1 MPRDNISLYKLMF
14 SCPSDAENYLPII
27 EKVIKK
33 FNRDNIFNIYIEVM
47 YWKKDTFP
55 ETRNPQESINNQL
68 VDECDL
74 DIAIFDGKLGSRT
87 KNYLSGTDEEINRFR
102 KMRKQV
108 FVYFFEGLR
117 SINSKLDA
125 NELLKVMKFKERY
138 QLQGDIFYSTFQ
150 TQQDLYE
157 GFYDH
162 LMLYFR
168 KKYTTLD
175 NKMENL
181 ELERNLYRLANMN
194 FEKRNYNSALSLFE
208 ECKNIRDKYC
218 SLDREQSLK
227 ILSKIEKCH
236 LKLNNWDKVIE
247 IKNSRIDIYKEKFGC
262 NSIELV
268 HELESL
274 GYSLD
279 HFGDYNSALNCF
291 NKALEILNGYHE
303 MEEYEIVYASCG
315 RGYINRVLGNYK
327 EAQIDYSFAL
337 KYITHNNC
345 KKDFIAFVYNGI
357 GSAYMTT
364 NFELALNYLNEAKSI
379 REELVSKGI
388 CSLWQVANT
397 NKNIGAVY
405 YYHHDYEKALEYQEN
420 AMRLEQ
426 KESNSINLGKS
437 YVSIART
444 LIAKDKSEFINK
456 NTFLAIKHLEQ
467 ALKCIKE
474 KHKRD
479 VYVIC

>member
-247 IKNSRIDIYKEKFGC
+247 IKNSRIDIYKEK
-262 NSIELV
+262 
-268 HELESL
+268 
-274 GYSLD
+274 
-279 HFGDYNSALNCF
+279 
-291 NKALEILNGYHE
+291 
-303 MEEYEIVYASCG
+303 
-315 RGYINRVLGNYK
+315 
-327 EAQIDYSFAL
+327 
-337 KYITHNNC
+337 
-345 KKDFIAFVYNGI
+345 
-357 GSAYMTT
+357 
-364 NFELALNYLNEAKSI
+364 
-379 REELVSKGI
+379 
-388 CSLWQVANT
+388 
-397 NKNIGAVY
+397 
-405 YYHHDYEKALEYQEN
+405 
-420 AMRLEQ
+420 
-426 KESNSINLGKS
+426 
-437 YVSIART
+437 
-444 LIAKDKSEFINK
+444 
-456 NTFLAIKHLEQ
+456 
-467 ALKCIKE
+467 
-474 KHKRD
+474 
-479 VYVIC
+479 